1 MCRER
6 VALPLTLLRSGVP
19 SDLKATRSAAVDT
32 SMGIGRVVGG
42 AVAGLGLVGLGY
54 TGLGGQD
61 DTTRSESGAI
71 VEAGEV
77 GAFRIRLGDCLN
89 GATTGLIESMEG
101 VPCTS
106 PHDVEVY
113 YAFNLPEGNGEY
125 PGDDAVGEAAGE
137 RCYDAFAG
145 FVGTDYE
152 SSVYGF
158 TTLSPSS
165 ASWDQLDDREVLC
178 LIANYDGTK
187 KTGTARN
194 TRI

>member
-1 MCRER
+1 
-6 VALPLTLLRSGVP
+6 
-19 SDLKATRSAAVDT
+19 
-32 SMGIGRVVGG
+32 MGFGRLVGG

-61 DTTRSESGAI
+61 ETTRDDSGAI
-71 VEAGEV
+71 VESGEV

-89 GATTGLIESMEG
+89 GATTGLIESMDG

-113 YAFNLPEGNGEY
+113 YAFNLPDGDGTY
-125 PGDDAVGEAAGE
+125 PGDTEVGDAAGE
-137 RCYDAFAG
+137 GCYNAFPG
-145 FVGTDYE
+145 FVGRDYE
-152 SSVYGF
+152 SSVFGF
-158 TTLSPSS
+158 TSLSPSA

-194 TRI
+194 SGI